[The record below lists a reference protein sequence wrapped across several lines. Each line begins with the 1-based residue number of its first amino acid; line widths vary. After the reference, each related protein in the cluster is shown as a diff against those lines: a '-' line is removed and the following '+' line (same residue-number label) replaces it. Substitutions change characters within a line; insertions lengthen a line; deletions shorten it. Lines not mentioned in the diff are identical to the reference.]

1 MDKEELSK
9 PTLLEDLGMMFANE
23 KSKIKYRFG
32 IYKCGFC
39 GTEFKTQTSS
49 IKKGDTKSCGCLK
62 EKISKEG
69 TNRKHNLT
77 NTRIYGIWA
86 NIKNRTLNPKHM
98 QFPNYGG
105 RGITICDEW
114 KNAVK
119 SFYDWAI
126 TNGYEENKGLSID
139 RIDNDGNYEPD
150 NCRWTTG
157 TIQSRNKRVYKNECD
172 IHPISR
178 CNCLNYRCFLWYW
191 HGLCKKISIFR
202 SALGFNCTF

>member
-86 NIKNRTLNPKHM
+86 NIKNRTLTYN
-98 QFPNYGG
+98 
-105 RGITICDEW
+105 
-114 KNAVK
+114 
-119 SFYDWAI
+119 
-126 TNGYEENKGLSID
+126 
-139 RIDNDGNYEPD
+139 
-150 NCRWTTG
+150 
-157 TIQSRNKRVYKNECD
+157 
-172 IHPISR
+172 
-178 CNCLNYRCFLWYW
+178 
-191 HGLCKKISIFR
+191 
-202 SALGFNCTF
+202 